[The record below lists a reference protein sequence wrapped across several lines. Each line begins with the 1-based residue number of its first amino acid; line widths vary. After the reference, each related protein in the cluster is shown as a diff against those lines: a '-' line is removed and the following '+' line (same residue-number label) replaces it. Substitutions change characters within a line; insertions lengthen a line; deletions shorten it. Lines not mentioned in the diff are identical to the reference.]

1 MFTNTLFVDLLII
14 ISRTTTRTQS
24 NTNNT
29 KKEEEERLLMKVL
42 LITPMKITILLS
54 SKDEREKEKP
64 ATAQEE
70 TLVIG
75 GADADAFNEK
85 GTKKWTPEQEGFL
98 LSTYNSELAERTGA
112 GGPNTAISMTPLW
125 NAVCKTFN
133 SDSRGK
139 KIRSVQL

>member
-1 MFTNTLFVDLLII
+1 LFLFALLLGNENFFSLPIDQYLFILDIRTKFYETSHKNTPRHLLVFTNKLFVDLLII

-64 ATAQEE
+64 APAP
-70 TLVIG
+70 G
-75 GADADAFNEK
+75 FGYWRSCCCGAFDSGAKKLDA
-85 GTKKWTPEQEGFL
+85 
-98 LSTYNSELAERTGA
+98 
-112 GGPNTAISMTPLW
+112 
-125 NAVCKTFN
+125 
-133 SDSRGK
+133 
-139 KIRSVQL
+139 